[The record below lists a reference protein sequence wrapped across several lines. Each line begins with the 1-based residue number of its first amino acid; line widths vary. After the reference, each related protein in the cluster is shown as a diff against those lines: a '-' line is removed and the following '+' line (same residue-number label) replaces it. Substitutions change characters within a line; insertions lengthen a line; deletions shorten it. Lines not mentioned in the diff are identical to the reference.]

1 MEEELNTP
9 ETLAELEEKNVIS
22 NGLDA
27 ALEFGLEVE
36 VIYQALQAMKE
47 NPNQTPAEAFIIGVT
62 EWVK

>member
-1 MEEELNTP
+1 MEQELNTP

-36 VIYQALQAMKE
+36 VIYQALRAMKE
-47 NPNQTPAEAFIIGVT
+47 DPKLTPVEAFIIGVT